1 MARDKEEAQQRAD
14 QVRAF
19 RAEVAALAQEGVVA
33 LGPDHAKAVAAH
45 HERLLARLGDAYD
58 VDVTGA
64 QKQLSWGMRIT
75 TFLGASAISAAVFFL
90 FYRYWGLLGTGM
102 QVTVLVAAPLLALAG
117 VELAS
122 RRERTGYLA
131 AIVALVA
138 FCCFVL
144 NLSMLGQIFAI
155 APTQHALLAWGAFA
169 FLLAYGHDLRLL
181 QIAGI
186 LSVFG
191 WLSASA
197 GSWHG
202 LYWLSVGEQP
212 EHFLPAG
219 GIIFALGLLRDGRH
233 PSFAGAYRL
242 FGLLAALLA
251 VLVLGHW
258 GEGSLL
264 PLRPENA
271 EYVYQVAGFILSAA
285 AIWAGL
291 RFGWPGI
298 VNLGATAFATFLFT
312 KFHDWWWEWLPKY
325 LFFLVVGLAAL
336 LCLLVLKR
344 LRAASLGGR
353 P

>member
-19 RAEVAALAQEGVVA
+19 RAELAALAQEGVVA
-33 LGPDHAKAVAAH
+33 LGPEQAGSVAAH
-45 HERLLARLGDAYD
+45 HERLLAALGDAYD

-75 TFLGASAISAAVFFL
+75 AFLGAAAISAAIFFL
-90 FYRYWGLLGTGM
+90 FYRYWGLLGTGL
-102 QVTVLVAAPLLALAG
+102 QVGVLVAAPLVALAG

-122 RRERTGYLA
+122 RRERTGYVA
-131 AIVALVA
+131 AVVALVA

-144 NLSMLGQIFAI
+144 DLSMLGQIFGI

-186 LSVFG
+186 LCLFG
-191 WLSASA
+191 WLSATA

-202 LYWLSVGEQP
+202 LYWISVGEQP
-212 EHFLPAG
+212 EHFIPAG
-219 GIIFALGLLRDGRH
+219 GVVFGLGLLRDRRH

-242 FGLLAALLA
+242 FGLLAVLVA

-258 GEGSLL
+258 GEASLL
-264 PLRPENA
+264 PFTPQNV
-271 EYVYQVAGFILSAA
+271 EYVYQLAGFVLSAT

-291 RFGWPGI
+291 RFGWPGV
-298 VNLGATAFATFLFT
+298 VNLGATAFAVFLFT

-336 LCLLVLKR
+336 LCLLILKR
-344 LRAASLGGR
+344 LRAASQGGR

>member
-33 LGPDHAKAVAAH
+33 LGPEQAAAVEAH
-45 HERLLARLGDAYD
+45 HEHLLASLGAAYD

-75 TFLGASAISAAVFFL
+75 AFLGAAAISAAIFFL
-90 FYRYWGLLGTGM
+90 FYKYWGLLDTGV
-102 QVTVLVAAPLLALAG
+102 QVTVLVAAPLLALTG

-122 RRERTGYLA
+122 RRERTGYIA

-155 APTQHALLAWGAFA
+155 APTQHALLAWAAFA

-186 LSVFG
+186 LCLFG
-191 WLSASA
+191 WLSATA
-197 GSWHG
+197 GSWRG
-202 LYWLSVGEQP
+202 LYWISVGEQP
-212 EHFLPAG
+212 EHFIPAG
-219 GIIFALGLLRDGRH
+219 AVIFGLGLLRDRRH

-242 FGLLAALLA
+242 FGLLAVLVA

-258 GEGSLL
+258 GEASLL
-264 PLRPENA
+264 PFSAQNA
-271 EYVYQVAGFILSAA
+271 EYFYQVAGFVISAT

-291 RFGWPGI
+291 RFGWSGV
-298 VNLGATAFATFLFT
+298 VNLGATAFAVFLFT

-336 LCLLVLKR
+336 LCLLILKR

>member
-1 MARDKEEAQQRAD
+1 MARDKDEAQRRAD

-19 RAEVAALAQEGVVA
+19 RAEVEALAQEGVTA
-33 LGPDHAKAVAAH
+33 LGPEQAAAVAAH
-45 HERLLARLGDAYD
+45 HEALLATLGQAYD

-75 TFLGASAISAAVFFL
+75 AFLGASAISAAVFFL
-90 FYRYWGLLGTGM
+90 FYRYWGLLGTGA
-102 QVTVLVAAPLLALAG
+102 QVAVLVAAPLLALAG
-117 VELAS
+117 VEVAS
-122 RRERTGYLA
+122 RRERTGYVA
-131 AIVALVA
+131 AVVALVA

-144 NLSMLGQIFAI
+144 DLSMLGQIFAI

-181 QIAGI
+181 QIAGV
-186 LSVFG
+186 LCLFA
-191 WLSASA
+191 WLSATA
-197 GSWHG
+197 GSWRG
-202 LYWLSVGEQP
+202 LYWISVGEQP
-212 EHFLPAG
+212 EHLLPAG
-219 GIIFALGLLRDGRH
+219 GVIFALGLLRDRRH

-242 FGLLAALLA
+242 FGLLAVLLT

-258 GEGSLL
+258 GQASML
-264 PLRPENA
+264 PLSPQNA
-271 EYVYQVAGFILSAA
+271 EYLYQVAGFVLSGAS
-285 AIWAGL
+285 IWAGL
-291 RFGWPGI
+291 RFGWPGV
-298 VNLGATAFATFLFT
+298 VNLGATAFAVFLFT

-336 LCLLVLKR
+336 LGLLVLKR